1 MRRSTFTDWFGK
13 LVAMRGRIAIA
24 VSVLSAF
31 ISANASYASS
41 SARLQDV
48 ATARETTEPSDKQLA
63 EARALLENGRTKDAE
78 PKVRE
83 FLAVHPDSADAHF
96 LMGHILFH
104 EIQDDAKAQPG
115 ADAADLPGPSNGS
128 RSERSQDRAK
138 SSLRE
143 FTAGAKLRDP
153 SASDL
158 KVVAFDYVLLGDY
171 ADADK
176 WLTRMLSWTPN
187 DADGWYYLGRAKYTE
202 NRFDE
207 AVDAFEHALEL
218 SPGNVKFEDN
228 LGLAYAGLNRTNEA
242 LAAYKSAIDW
252 QSQSTPKS
260 PAPFIDIADLLLD
273 HNRPADAT
281 NYLQQALA
289 IAPNA
294 SKAHELMGKAYVRL
308 DDLPKAQAEL
318 ERALQLAPQN
328 KNVHCMLAPL
338 YRKQGQTE
346 KAKFESERCSAL
358 AGSNSI
364 AETPRP

>member
-1 MRRSTFTDWFGK
+1 
-13 LVAMRGRIAIA
+13 V
-24 VSVLSAF
+24 
-31 ISANASYASS
+31 N
-41 SARLQDV
+41 
-48 ATARETTEPSDKQLA
+48 P
-63 EARALLENGRTKDAE
+63 N
-78 PKVRE
+78 
-83 FLAVHPDSADAHF
+83 SADAHF

-115 ADAADLPGPSNGS
+115 ADAADLPGSSNGS
-128 RSERSQDRAK
+128 RSERSQERAK

-171 ADADK
+171 ADADN

-207 AVDAFEHALEL
+207 AVDAFERALKL

-228 LGLAYAGLNRTNEA
+228 LGLSYAGLNRTNEA
-242 LAAYKSAIDW
+242 LAAYKTAIDW
-252 QSQSTPKS
+252 QSQSTPKRA
-260 PAPFIDIADLLLD
+260 APFIDIADLLLD
-273 HNRPADAT
+273 QNRPADAID
-281 NYLQQALA
+281 YLQQALG
-289 IAPNA
+289 IAPDDP
-294 SKAHELMGKAYVRL
+294 KAHELMGKAYVRL

-318 ERALQLAPQN
+318 ERALQLASQN
-328 KNVHCMLAPL
+328 KTVHCMLAPL
-338 YRKQGQTE
+338 YRKRGQTE
-346 KAKFESERCSAL
+346 KAKSESERCSAL